1 MSPEQKAERE
11 KMMAEMRARRA
22 EAAKQQA
29 EGGEQA
35 AQASQNR
42 PRMQRPQR
50 TPEQEA
56 ERLKVSL
63 DGIAKSAEYLS
74 AAKFVK

>member
-1 MSPEQKAERE
+1 
-11 KMMAEMRARRA
+11 MMEEMRKRRE

-29 EGGEQA
+29 EGGQP